1 MRDKEAIEN
10 ERKNL
15 IRNLEKQAKVVEK
28 LTASERGLRDQ
39 LVRRSVRSFL
49 DASLTLS

>member
-15 IRNLEKQAKVVEK
+15 IRDLEKQAKVVEK
-28 LTASERGLRDQ
+28 LTASERSLRDQ
-39 LVRRSVRSFL
+39 LVCYSTHFIESPQ
-49 DASLTLS
+49 LTHF